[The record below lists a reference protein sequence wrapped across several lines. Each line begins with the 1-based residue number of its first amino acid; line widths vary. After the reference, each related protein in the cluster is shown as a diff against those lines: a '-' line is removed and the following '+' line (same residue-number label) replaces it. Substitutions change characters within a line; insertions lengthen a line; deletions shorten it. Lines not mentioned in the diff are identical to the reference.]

1 MLLKDYTMSEIITGK
16 PLKIDKTKN
25 YGHVNMDSSII

>member
-16 PLKIDKTKN
+16 PLKIDKSKE